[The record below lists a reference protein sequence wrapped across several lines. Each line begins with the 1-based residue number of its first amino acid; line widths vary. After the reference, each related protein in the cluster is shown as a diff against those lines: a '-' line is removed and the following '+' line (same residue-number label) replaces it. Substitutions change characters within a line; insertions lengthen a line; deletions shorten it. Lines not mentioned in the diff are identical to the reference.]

1 MSKRLRDIP
10 TSCPMFD
17 KAIAELRL
25 IEGLV
30 DEDVWRSIKNE
41 IACAIDYIEEGRT
54 VNGDL
59 RDTCV
64 DIADTLKQE
73 INDTTYHY
81 QQEIESLKADIGIL
95 EDRIEELLSNIN

>member
-17 KAIAELRL
+17 KAISILENLNL
-25 IEGLV
+25 
-30 DEDVWRSIKNE
+30 DEKVYEAVKND
-41 IACAIDYIEEGRT
+41 IDTVIDYINEGRS

-64 DIADTLKQE
+64 DIAEDKDKEIDSLCKEIDELKE
-73 INDTTYHY
+73 
-81 QQEIESLKADIGIL
+81 EVRSLSD
-95 EDRIEELLSNIN
+95 

>member
-17 KAIAELRL
+17 KAINILENLNL
-25 IEGLV
+25 
-30 DEDVWRSIKNE
+30 DEE
-41 IACAIDYIEEGRT
+41 IYESVKYEIDTVIDYINEGRS

-64 DIADTLKQE
+64 DIADEKNKEIEKLEQE
-73 INDTTYHY
+73 IY
-81 QQEIESLKADIGIL
+81 
-95 EDRIEELLSNIN
+95 ELTNK